1 MSLLCS
7 WTHPGGHVPGRRPV
21 SLTSPGLQQLL
32 WLSLF
37 WITWPLEECRS
48 GILWNVP
55 GFGFFRCFSRGQ
67 MAMMGLGEDYLS
79 GEVFSLRH
87 LQEVTT
93 FGNLKKKKSIRRHT
107 LKIPKSSQVKVL
119 LLLFVCYCCCCCCFL
134 NKKRPNLG
142 AWDSCWITL
151 NCACG
156 CMSRTRTNEPSSVSS
171 ACLRKCPLFWQV
183 FGKMNDFPGR
193 DKILLKP

>member
-1 MSLLCS
+1 MFLNPSWWPRSRQTSCLLNLPWS
-7 WTHPGGHVPGRRPV
+7 TAA
-21 SLTSPGLQQLL
+21 SLTFPVLDHLTSWGVPIRYFVKCPWVWIFQMFFSWSDGNDGFGGRLSLRGSILITSSPGSHHI
-32 WLSLF
+32 WK
-37 WITWPLEECRS
+37 
-48 GILWNVP
+48 
-55 GFGFFRCFSRGQ
+55 
-67 MAMMGLGEDYLS
+67 
-79 GEVFSLRH
+79 
-87 LQEVTT
+87 
-93 FGNLKKKKSIRRHT
+93 LKKKKSIRRHT

-171 ACLRKCPLFWQV
+171 ACLRKCPLFCWQV